1 MSDQNFSF
9 KPSNIN
15 STKNFLDNPINT
27 KNIKSDLN
35 TTDANSSNLQD
46 IVQKQQKLYED
57 IKTLSSNINLN
68 LDINQNNSNNNNNN
82 FNNFYQ
88 LSADINQAKS
98 QMNNKQLFEN
108 MPKTTK
114 SKIQSEKINELIHK
128 FNNIYSSEKSQNT
141 NMVSNNNVGSNSNE
155 DEKEVNIKDFFSI
168 NNSDL
173 NGNFDRNNNL
183 NNNNVSYDNIY
194 NNKNNSNV
202 SNKNI
207 SNKSSDNIVASTN
220 NTYQNQNLNNFGNR
234 KDMYIY
240 QKRSNNY
247 NKIRLNYFMTKNK
260 LLNRP
265 INIHSY
271 AKNKSYSNNQ
281 ISKSYNAFKEK
292 RKISNYYSNQNRDND
307 RDISKI
313 SEKANMVINE
323 FKKTLM
329 EAEKVENELNRSK
342 YSLKTFCGFGANGN
356 YNVNNMNNTFD
367 TYNTNNNNINLNQT
381 NDTDAYNTNSFINT
395 NNNYKNKNK
404 QKIKKNNK
412 NNKNYNNNNKNQI
425 NEDEYMYEENDN
437 DYINDNNNNNY
448 ENYNDNYNEND
459 NINDNNNDNINDN
472 DNDNDNDEIEKL
484 KIQNQMLIKSNM
496 ALKNKNKILTHE
508 INTYKNSSIYKNP
521 FTQYDQ
527 DLNAF
532 IQDLKISL
540 DNATKNNE
548 ELENIIIKT
557 QNENK
562 LLSSKNK
569 ELISNFELAKN
580 ECEKMTKENSELK
593 VELENRLEEI
603 NICENNLKDMQKEIT
618 NLNNIINNNNNQINY
633 LNDIQESNKL
643 SQKDNEDLI
652 LELKNTIENLQK
664 VNLDNNNEII
674 DLKNKIEEYNNN
686 LSLKQNEINA
696 LNDNINEKEL
706 IIKNKDNQINEY
718 NDIINVSN
726 NKNIQNKNELQNLNI
741 EKEKLKNEIKTIKML
756 LSDRERTISSLK
768 NSISFLTKTFNKNI
782 NTINSNINEA
792 MANDDNENFDTN
804 KGLKMIVEK
813 MQKEICELNKK
824 NNEKEKERIKLEKE
838 MNDFNEQYEQIKY
851 DYQLLYQ
858 KYIEQ
863 NKIIEMIKKEFLKR
877 NNENELQH
885 LTKVNFDILA
895 KLKQSQN
902 ENIIK
907 SQQLEKL
914 KKNYEIINNQLI
926 EFSNNQLNYN
936 SLLTNRTNKSN
947 EKNITNE
954 FINNENK
961 RKEDI
966 ILNNNINI
974 KDNLNDNNNNI
985 NNDMEN
991 NKNNINNVIN
1001 SNINN
1006 NINNIINTNK
1016 IPNLEIMK
1024 DNMNDGKNI
1033 YKLNDG
1039 NINENENENDNEDNN
1054 MKLSDYQNIVEDNLL
1069 QYSNENHFEKFGNM
1083 NEERSEDI
1091 NSNINQEISHND
1103 NSNYNDN
1110 DNGNNIEKL
1119 SENENENDNKNINGN
1134 INNILKENNK
1144 LHYNYDDEDNNNT
1157 NIKVPKN
1164 FISINDKNNANDI
1177 NVNTKTINILKS
1189 APEKKNN
1196 MDKINNNINNN
1207 LYSDENISNNERFYT
1222 CPIKLTSHENENYS
1236 EDIKEKMSQS
1246 GNDDFVPVQNKYKY
1260 ISQIELNKLNLND
1273 LEMAT
1278 INSDYKSNSMGLP
1291 KSFNNSN
1298 INNVSSNNFK
1308 NSNISNI
1315 NFNNVYQR
1323 PSIKE
1328 LEINDNS
1335 SEQNENNM
1343 NADMMNM
1350 NMNMNMKINL
1360 DKSKDKNLVA
1370 SYQNIYTLNENKI
1383 ICFNLY
1389 EKKFILINPKD
1400 KTNGLFDNYISK
1412 MSSPPLT
1419 LNTNQGFFILLDIY
1433 IFHYNEFNNTINI
1446 LNQIITP
1453 HKEGGFIYLNNEIYS
1468 ISGKDCLQCEKY
1480 SIKKNIN
1487 IKLPSVN
1494 YVRINS
1500 GLCNINNEYLYIF
1513 FGNKCDNS
1521 IERLNLSIDYE
1532 TMSEYINNWEY
1543 MQINNAMENGDKI
1556 SLERF
1561 TLFLDDY
1568 NNVIILGGND
1578 SNGNINQDIYGL
1590 NLDNNEIGVIGKID
1604 TSALYLGQNIQI
1616 DDSIFAIYDSRN
1628 GLHFFNKELD
1638 YHEIYNFNL

>member
-1 MSDQNFSF
+1 MNDQNFSF
-9 KPSNIN
+9 KPSKIN
-15 STKNFLDNPINT
+15 STKNFLDNPINAN
-27 KNIKSDLN
+27 NIKSDLN

-68 LDINQNNSNNNNNN
+68 IDLNQNNNNNN
-82 FNNFYQ
+82 INDYYQ
-88 LSADINQAKS
+88 LSADINLAKS
-98 QMNNKQLFEN
+98 QTNNKQIFEN
-108 MPKTTK
+108 MPRTTK
-114 SKIQSEKINELIHK
+114 SNIQSEKINELIHK
-128 FNNIYSSEKSQNT
+128 FNNIYSSEKSQNA
-141 NMVSNNNVGSNSNE
+141 NMVSNNNNNVGINSNE
-155 DEKEVNIKDFFSI
+155 DEQEVNIQDFFSI

-183 NNNNVSYDNIY
+183 NNNNNISYDNIY
-194 NNKNNSNV
+194 NNKNNSKI
-202 SNKNI
+202 SNRNI
-207 SNKSSDNIVASTN
+207 SNKSSDNIVSTNSTN
-220 NTYQNQNLNNFGNR
+220 NQNQNQNQNMNMNNFDN
-234 KDMYIY
+234 KKEMHSYH
-240 QKRSNNY
+240 KRSSNY
-247 NKIRLNYFMTKNK
+247 NKIRLNYFAAKNK

-271 AKNKSYSNNQ
+271 AKNKSYSTTQ
-281 ISKSYNAFKEK
+281 TSKSYNAIKDK
-292 RKISNYYSNQNRDND
+292 RKIGNYYTNQNRDND
-307 RDISKI
+307 PDISRI

-367 TYNTNNNNINLNQT
+367 TYNTNNNNNNLNQT

-395 NNNYKNKNK
+395 NNNHKNKNR
-404 QKIKKNNK
+404 QKFKKNNK
-412 NNKNYNNNNKNQI
+412 NKNNFNNNNNQI

-437 DYINDNNNNNY
+437 DNDNDNNIDNNNNY
-448 ENYNDNYNEND
+448 ENDNDNYNE
-459 NINDNNNDNINDN
+459 NDNINDN

-532 IQDLKISL
+532 IQDLKLSL
-540 DNATKNNE
+540 DNATQNNE
-548 ELENIIIKT
+548 ELENIIIST

-562 LLSSKNK
+562 MLSSKNK

-603 NICENNLKDMQKEIT
+603 NVCESNVKELQKEIK

-674 DLKNKIEEYNNN
+674 DLKNKIEECNNN
-686 LSLKQNEINA
+686 MSLKQNEINA

-741 EKEKLKNEIKTIKML
+741 EREKLKNEIKTIKML

-804 KGLKMIVEK
+804 KGLKLIVEK
-813 MQKEICELNKK
+813 MQKEIGELNKK
-824 NNEKEKERIKLEKE
+824 NNEKEKERIRLEKE

-926 EFSNNQLNYN
+926 EFSNNQINYN
-936 SLLTNRTNKSN
+936 NQLTNSTNKIN
-947 EKNITNE
+947 ENENNFTNE

-961 RKEDI
+961 RKEDLL
-966 ILNNNINI
+966 LNNNN
-974 KDNLNDNNNNI
+974 DNNTNQNLNDNNNINI
-985 NNDMEN
+985 NNDME
-991 NKNNINNVIN
+991 NNINNVIN

-1016 IPNLEIMK
+1016 IPNLEK
-1024 DNMNDGKNI
+1024 KRDNVNDGRNI

-1039 NINENENENDNEDNN
+1039 TINENENDNDNDNEDNN
-1054 MKLSDYQNIVEDNLL
+1054 MKLSDYQNIEDNLL

-1091 NSNINQEISHND
+1091 NYDINSNINKDISHND

-1110 DNGNNIEKL
+1110 DNNNIENL
-1119 SENENENDNKNINGN
+1119 SENDHENDNKKINEN

-1157 NIKVPKN
+1157 DIKVSQD
-1164 FISINDKNNANDI
+1164 FININEKNNTNDI
-1177 NVNTKTINILKS
+1177 NINTQTIDILQN
-1189 APEKKNN
+1189 APDKKNN
-1196 MDKINNNINNN
+1196 MDKMNNNINNN
-1207 LYSDENISNNERFYT
+1207 LNSDENISNNERFYT
-1222 CPIKLTSHENENYS
+1222 CPIKLTSHGNENYS

-1246 GNDDFVPVQNKYKY
+1246 NDDFVPVQNKYKY
-1260 ISQIELNKLNLND
+1260 ISQIELNKMNLND
-1273 LEMAT
+1273 LEMPT

-1298 INNVSSNNFK
+1298 INNISSNNFK
-1308 NSNISNI
+1308 SSNISNI

-1328 LEINDNS
+1328 LDINDNL

-1343 NADMMNM
+1343 GVDNAIDNNQM
-1350 NMNMNMKINL
+1350 
-1360 DKSKDKNLVA
+1360 VT
-1370 SYQNIYTLNENKI
+1370 YQNIYTLNENKI

-1400 KTNGLFDNYISK
+1400 KTNGVFDNYISK
-1412 MSSPPLT
+1412 VTSPPLT
-1419 LNTNQGFFILLDIY
+1419 LNTNLGFFILLDNY
-1433 IFHYNEFNNTINI
+1433 IFHYNELNNTINI
-1446 LNQIITP
+1446 LNQLITP

-1494 YVRINS
+1494 YARINS

-1578 SNGNINQDIYGL
+1578 SKGNINQDIYGL
-1590 NLDNNEIGVIGKID
+1590 NLDNTEIGVIGKID
-1604 TSALYLGQNIQI
+1604 TSALYIGQNIQI

>member
-1 MSDQNFSF
+1 MNDQNFSF

-15 STKNFLDNPINT
+15 STNNFLDNPKNPN
-27 KNIKSDLN
+27 NIKSDLN

-46 IVQKQQKLYED
+46 IVQKQKKLYED
-57 IKTLSSNINLN
+57 IKTLSSNMNLN
-68 LDINQNNSNNNNNN
+68 LDINQNNNNSNN
-82 FNNFYQ
+82 FNDYYQ
-88 LSADINQAKS
+88 LSADINREKS
-98 QMNNKQLFEN
+98 QMNKKQLFGN
-108 MPKTTK
+108 MPRTTK
-114 SKIQSEKINELIHK
+114 SNIQSEKINELIHK
-128 FNNIYSSEKSQNT
+128 FNNLYSSEKSHNK
-141 NMVSNNNVGSNSNE
+141 NMVSNNINMNNIKNNSNSNE
-155 DEKEVNIKDFFSI
+155 DEQEMKIQDFFSI
-168 NNSDL
+168 NNSGL
-173 NGNFDRNNNL
+173 NGNFDRNNNV
-183 NNNNVSYDNIY
+183 NNNISYDNIY
-194 NNKNNSNV
+194 NNNNNSKI
-202 SNKNI
+202 SNINN
-207 SNKSSDNIVASTN
+207 SNKSSDNIVVSTNSTN
-220 NTYQNQNLNNFGNR
+220 NQNMNNFGN
-234 KDMYIY
+234 KKEMYNY
-240 QKRSNNY
+240 NKRSNNY
-247 NKIRLNYFMTKNK
+247 NKIRLNYFTAKNK

-271 AKNKSYSNNQ
+271 AKNKSYSMTQ
-281 ISKSYNAFKEK
+281 TSKSYNAIKDK
-292 RKISNYYSNQNRDND
+292 RKISSYYSNQNRDND
-307 RDISKI
+307 PDISKI

-329 EAEKVENELNRSK
+329 EAEKVENELNKSK
-342 YSLKTFCGFGANGN
+342 YSIKTFCGFGANGN
-356 YNVNNMNNTFD
+356 NNANNMNNLNNTYD

-381 NDTDAYNTNSFINT
+381 NDTDEYNTNSFVNT
-395 NNNYKNKNK
+395 NNNHNHNNKNK
-404 QKIKKNNK
+404 QKIKKSNK
-412 NNKNYNNNNKNQI
+412 NNNYNNNQI
-425 NEDEYMYEENDN
+425 NEDEYMYEGNDN
-437 DYINDNNNNNY
+437 DNNY
-448 ENYNDNYNEND
+448 ENENDNYNEND
-459 NINDNNNDNINDN
+459 YDNINDNNNE
-472 DNDNDNDEIEKL
+472 EIEKL

-532 IQDLKISL
+532 IQDLKNSL
-540 DNATKNNE
+540 DNATQNNE
-548 ELENIIIKT
+548 ELENIIIST

-593 VELENRLEEI
+593 VELENRLEKI
-603 NICENNLKDMQKEIT
+603 NICENNVKELQKEIK

-633 LNDIQESNKL
+633 LNDIKESNKL

-664 VNLDNNNEII
+664 VNLENNNEII
-674 DLKNKIEEYNNN
+674 DLKNKIEEYNTNMN
-686 LSLKQNEINA
+686 LKQNEINA

-706 IIKNKDNQINEY
+706 IIKNKDNQLNEY
-718 NDIINVSN
+718 NDIINLSN
-726 NKNIQNKNELQNLNI
+726 NKNIQNKNELQNLSI

-782 NTINSNINEA
+782 NTINNNINDA
-792 MANDDNENFDTN
+792 MANDENENFDTN
-804 KGLKMIVEK
+804 KGLKVIVEK

-824 NNEKEKERIKLEKE
+824 NNEKEKERIRLEKE

-885 LTKVNFDILA
+885 LTKVNFEILA

-914 KKNYEIINNQLI
+914 RKNYDIINNQLI
-926 EFSNNQLNYN
+926 EFSNNNLNYN
-936 SLLTNRTNKSN
+936 NQLTNSINKTNEN
-947 EKNITNE
+947 NITNE
-954 FINNENK
+954 FINNDNK
-961 RKEDI
+961 RKEVTNT
-966 ILNNNINI
+966 NNNIT
-974 KDNLNDNNNNI
+974 DNLNDNNNI
-985 NNDMEN
+985 NNNLETNEN
-991 NKNNINNVIN
+991 NIDSVIN

-1006 NINNIINTNK
+1006 NINTV
-1016 IPNLEIMK
+1016 PNLEK
-1024 DNMNDGKNI
+1024 KRDNINDGRNI

-1039 NINENENENDNEDNN
+1039 NNLGNENEYNN

-1083 NEERSEDI
+1083 NEEKSEDINYDI
-1091 NSNINQEISHND
+1091 NSNINREISHND

-1110 DNGNNIEKL
+1110 DNDNDNNIEKL
-1119 SENENENDNKNINGN
+1119 SENENDNKNINEN
-1134 INNILKENNK
+1134 FNNILKEKNK

-1157 NIKVPKN
+1157 DIKVSQD
-1164 FISINDKNNANDI
+1164 FININEKNNTNDI
-1177 NVNTKTINILKS
+1177 LQN
-1189 APEKKNN
+1189 APDKKNN
-1196 MDKINNNINNN
+1196 MDKMNYNINNKIN
-1207 LYSDENISNNERFYT
+1207 NDENIAKNNERFYT
-1222 CPIKLTSHENENYS
+1222 YQIKLTSNENEKYS

-1246 GNDDFVPVQNKYKY
+1246 GNDNFVPVQNKYKY

-1273 LEMAT
+1273 LEMPT

-1298 INNVSSNNFK
+1298 INNISSNIFK
-1308 NSNISNI
+1308 NSSISNI
-1315 NFNNVYQR
+1315 NYNNIYQR

-1328 LEINDNS
+1328 LEINDNL
-1335 SEQNENNM
+1335 SEQNDN
-1343 NADMMNM
+1343 
-1350 NMNMNMKINL
+1350 NMNMKINV
-1360 DKSKDKNLVA
+1360 DKSKDNNQMDL
-1370 SYQNIYTLNENKI
+1370 YQNIYTLNENKI

-1400 KTNGLFDNYISK
+1400 KTNGIFDNYISK
-1412 MSSPPLT
+1412 VSSPPLT
-1419 LNTNQGFFILLDIY
+1419 LNTNQGFFILLDNY
-1433 IFHYNEFNNTINI
+1433 IFHYNEFNNTVNV
-1446 LNQIITP
+1446 LNQLLNP

-1494 YVRINS
+1494 YARINS

-1543 MQINNAMENGDKI
+1543 MQINNAMENGEKI

-1578 SNGNINQDIYGL
+1578 SKGNINQDIYGL

-1604 TSALYLGQNIQI
+1604 TSALYIGQNIQI

>member
-1 MSDQNFSF
+1 MNDQNFSF
-9 KPSNIN
+9 KPSKIN
-15 STKNFLDNPINT
+15 STKNFLDNPINPQ
-27 KNIKSDLN
+27 KRNSDLHP
-35 TTDANSSNLQD
+35 TEANSSNLQD

-68 LDINQNNSNNNNNN
+68 LNLDFNQNNTKNNNLND
-82 FNNFYQ
+82 FYQ
-88 LSADINQAKS
+88 LSANINSAKS
-98 QMNNKQLFEN
+98 QMNTKQLFGN

-114 SKIQSEKINELIHK
+114 SNIQREKINELIHK
-128 FNNIYSSEKSQNT
+128 FNNLYSSEKSL
-141 NMVSNNNVGSNSNE
+141 SNNINMNNVRNNSNE
-155 DEKEVNIKDFFSI
+155 EEQEMKIQDFFSN

-173 NGNFDRNNNL
+173 NGTYDTNNNL
-183 NNNNVSYDNIY
+183 NINNISYDNIY
-194 NNKNNSNV
+194 KNKNNSKI
-202 SNKNI
+202 SNKNT

-220 NTYQNQNLNNFGNR
+220 STNNQNSNDLDNKKN
-234 KDMYIY
+234 MYNY
-240 QKRSNNY
+240 HKRSNNY
-247 NKIRLNYFMTKNK
+247 NKIRLNYFAAKKK

-271 AKNKSYSNNQ
+271 ARNKSYSTTHT
-281 ISKSYNAFKEK
+281 SKSYNAIRGK
-292 RKISNYYSNQNRDND
+292 RNISNYYSNQNRDND
-307 RDISKI
+307 PDISRI
-313 SEKANMVINE
+313 SEKANIVINE

-329 EAEKVENELNRSK
+329 EAEKVENELNKSK

-356 YNVNNMNNTFD
+356 YNANNVNNMNNTYD
-367 TYNTNNNNINLNQT
+367 TFNSNNTNINNINLNQT
-381 NDTDAYNTNSFINT
+381 NDTDAYNTNSFINS
-395 NNNYKNKNK
+395 NNNQKN
-404 QKIKKNNK
+404 QKVKKNNK
-412 NNKNYNNNNKNQI
+412 NNNNYNNYNKNQI
-425 NEDEYMYEENDN
+425 NEDEYMNEENYN
-437 DYINDNNNNNY
+437 INDNTNDNNENENENY
-448 ENYNDNYNEND
+448 TYDENYNDNEND
-459 NINDNNNDNINDN
+459 DEK
-472 DNDNDNDEIEKL
+472 DEIEKL
-484 KIQNQMLIKSNM
+484 RIQNQILMKSNM

-508 INTYKNSSIYKNP
+508 ISTYKKSSIYKNP

-532 IQDLKISL
+532 IQDLKNSL
-540 DNATKNNE
+540 DNATQNNE
-548 ELENIIIKT
+548 ELENIIIST

-562 LLSSKNK
+562 LLNSKNK

-580 ECEKMTKENSELK
+580 ECEKMAKENSELK
-593 VELENRLEEI
+593 VELENRLEQVTVF
-603 NICENNLKDMQKEIT
+603 ENNVKDMEKEIK

-664 VNLDNNNEII
+664 VNSENSNEII
-674 DLKNKIEEYNNN
+674 ELKNKIEECNNN
-686 LSLKQNEINA
+686 MDLKQNEINA

-706 IIKNKDNQINEY
+706 IIKNKDTQLKEY
-718 NDIINVSN
+718 NEIINSSN

-782 NTINSNINEA
+782 NTINNNINDA
-792 MANDDNENFDTN
+792 MSNDENENFDTN
-804 KGLKMIVEK
+804 KGMKVIVEK
-813 MQKEICELNKK
+813 MQKEIAELNKK
-824 NNEKEKERIKLEKE
+824 NNEKEKERIRLEKE

-851 DYQLLYQ
+851 EYQLLYQ

-895 KLKQSQN
+895 KLKQTQN

-907 SQQLEKL
+907 SQQIEKL

-936 SLLTNRTNKSN
+936 NFNSQLTNSN
-947 EKNITNE
+947 TKKANENNITDE
-954 FINNENK
+954 FIKNENDNDSDNNK
-961 RKEDI
+961 KEDI
-966 ILNNNINI
+966 IINNNNIITDNI
-974 KDNLNDNNNNI
+974 NDNNNI

-991 NKNNINNVIN
+991 NENNINNVIN

-1006 NINNIINTNK
+1006 NINNIINRNK
-1016 IPNLEIMK
+1016 VPNLEK
-1024 DNMNDGKNI
+1024 KRYNANDGRINYNLKDGYINKNE
-1033 YKLNDG
+1033 KD
-1039 NINENENENDNEDNN
+1039 EDEDNN
-1054 MKLSDYQNIVEDNLL
+1054 MKLSDYQNSVEDNLL

-1083 NEERSEDI
+1083 NEEKSEEINYDI
-1091 NSNINQEISHND
+1091 NSNINKDLSHND
-1103 NSNYNDN
+1103 N
-1110 DNGNNIEKL
+1110 
-1119 SENENENDNKNINGN
+1119 NENENDNKNINEN
-1134 INNILKENNK
+1134 INNIIKENK
-1144 LHYNYDDEDNNNT
+1144 QLHYNYDDEDNNSNTEIKASQDFININEKNNT
-1157 NIKVPKN
+1157 NDRN
-1164 FISINDKNNANDI
+1164 INTQTIDILQSDPDKHNNI
-1177 NVNTKTINILKS
+1177 
-1189 APEKKNN
+1189 
-1196 MDKINNNINNN
+1196 DKLDNNINNN
-1207 LYSDENISNNERFYT
+1207 LNNDENIDNERLYT
-1222 CPIKLTSHENENYS
+1222 YPIKLTSNENEDCS
-1236 EDIKEKMSQS
+1236 EDIKEKISQG
-1246 GNDDFVPVQNKYKY
+1246 GNDDFVPEQNKYKY
-1260 ISQIELNKLNLND
+1260 ISQIQLNKMNLND

-1298 INNVSSNNFK
+1298 INNISSKNFQ

-1315 NFNNVYQR
+1315 NHNNIYQR

-1328 LEINDNS
+1328 LDINDNL
-1335 SEQNENNM
+1335 SEPNENNM

-1350 NMNMNMKINL
+1350 NMNI
-1360 DKSKDKNLVA
+1360 SEKDNNQMLI
-1370 SYQNIYTLNENKI
+1370 YQNIYTLNENKI

-1400 KTNGLFDNYISK
+1400 KTNGVFDNYLSK
-1412 MSSPPLT
+1412 ESSPPLT
-1419 LNTNQGFFILLDIY
+1419 LNTNQGFFILLDNC

-1446 LNQIITP
+1446 LHQLLTP

-1468 ISGKDCLQCEKY
+1468 LSGKDCLQCEKY

-1494 YVRINS
+1494 YARINS

-1513 FGNKCDNS
+1513 FGNKCYNS

-1556 SLERF
+1556 CLERF

-1578 SNGNINQDIYGL
+1578 SEGNINQDIYGL

-1604 TSALYLGQNIQI
+1604 TSALYIGQNIQI
-1616 DDSIFAIYDSRN
+1616 DDSIFAIYDLKN